1 VVARGGS
8 AGAALLNPAEEIIR
22 RRLASLGSFAALA
35 LALTGCATNP
45 VTGKSQFSLVSLAQ
59 EEQIGR
65 EGFSAVIAEYG
76 AYGDTTLQAYVD
88 TIGHRLARVSHLPNL
103 KWKFT
108 LLDDPTVNAFAMP
121 GGYIYVT
128 RGILVHLDS
137 EAQLAGV
144 LGHEIGHVTARH
156 TANRMTQQQL
166 TGLGLGLA
174 SAFSP
179 SVARYGQLAQ
189 QGLQLMFLKYSRD
202 DETQA
207 DQLGVAYATAA
218 GYDPREIPATY
229 AMLKRVSDRAG
240 QRLPGYL
247 STHPDPGNREEKTRA
262 LAHKAAEGKTGL
274 MVHGRTYVQRMG
286 GVVFGKDPRQGFLE
300 GTHYYHPQLRFQ
312 MSFPE
317 GWKVEDA
324 RSAVRAASPE
334 EQPTSQMELALTQ
347 KNDLSPEA
355 AVAELQRSGR
365 ITGAQGGVETI
376 GGYPAWVGHLAV
388 PGDQGVTVLTAVF
401 VRKSPELMFQVVGK
415 SAEPDDADDAA
426 IVAAAR
432 SFRDLTDP
440 ARLNVQPDRI
450 KVVTAPHSGD
460 FQGLIQSLGA
470 QAIGEEDTEI
480 LNNAHGD
487 QSVNANELVKIVV
500 AGRRR

>member
-1 VVARGGS
+1 M
-8 AGAALLNPAEEIIR
+8 P
-22 RRLASLGSFAALA
+22 RLRLAALA
-35 LALTGCATNP
+35 LLTMALALAGCATNP
-45 VTGKSQFSLVSLAQ
+45 VTGKSQFSLVSSAQ

-65 EGFSAVIAEYG
+65 EGFPAVVAEYG
-76 AYGDTTLQAYVD
+76 AYGDTALQAYVD
-88 TIGHRLARVSHLPNL
+88 TVGHRLARVSHLPNL
-103 KWKFT
+103 KWRFT

-128 RGILVHLDS
+128 RGILVHLNS

-179 SVARYGQLAQ
+179 SIARYGQLAQ
-189 QGLQLMFLKYSRD
+189 PGLQLMFLKYSRD

-207 DQLGVAYATAA
+207 DELGVAYATAA

-247 STHPDPGNREEKTRA
+247 STHPDPGNREKKTRA
-262 LAHKAAEGKTGL
+262 LAHKATEGKTGL
-274 MVHGRTYVQRMG
+274 TVHGRSYVQRMN

-300 GTHYYHPQLRFQ
+300 GTHYYHPQLHFQ
-312 MSFPE
+312 VSFPAD
-317 GWKVEDA
+317 WKVEDG

-334 EQPTSQMELALTQ
+334 EQPTSRMELTLTQ
-347 KNDLSPEA
+347 KNDLSPAA

-365 ITGAQGGVETI
+365 ITGAQGAAETI

-388 PGDQGVTVLTAVF
+388 PGEQGGVTVLTAVF
-401 VRKSPELMFQVVGK
+401 LRKSPELMFQVVGK
-415 SAEPDDADDAA
+415 SAEPDDAGDDA
-426 IVAAAR
+426 IVATAR
-432 SFRDLTDP
+432 SFR
-440 ARLNVQPDRI
+440 
-450 KVVTAPHSGD
+450 
-460 FQGLIQSLGA
+460 
-470 QAIGEEDTEI
+470 
-480 LNNAHGD
+480 
-487 QSVNANELVKIVV
+487 
-500 AGRRR
+500 